1 MNAEISRWAI
11 APVPS
16 RTERPTTVAIAK
28 TANFSAAIAKTA
40 NFSAAIAKTAKII
53 GAVARRI
60 RGGRDGN

>member
-40 NFSAAIAKTAKII
+40 KII